1 MKSATQS
8 PALARIQNIVLLLE
22 NLDSDRLRGVAVH
35 ALLLEQLCNLR
46 EEYVSHAE
54 VRSLGY
60 VKLNAEEKTLV
71 ENLRWTRHKGR
82 DKVYRL
88 AEQMRLQKP
97 W

>member
-1 MKSATQS
+1 MCFARRSTS
-8 PALARIQNIVLLLE
+8 P
-22 NLDSDRLRGVAVH
+22 
-35 ALLLEQLCNLR
+35 
-46 EEYVSHAE
+46 
-54 VRSLGY
+54 GY